1 METKQEKLRT
11 LLKKTHVSNLEAP
24 RNVSQE
30 VYRRKLAADIART
43 KTYIQQAKTG
53 IESLELQHGPFPEV
67 YNETQFDN
75 LSGGEKMGQDWTP
88 ETWRQ
93 AHLLAHYE
101 VYKQMPYQPMKT
113 DLIGIATALTLTL
126 EAVIQQND
134 ASNKIQHANNRR
146 NDEIAE
152 LNSILADY
160 KLAHS
165 LIKDRIKKHPQR
177 MAEMQQK
184 IDKCTTY
191 EAEVE
196 SKLARVQEISDRAK
210 SKEEKLHLHL
220 QRVILKVYAMMD
232 WGNANFMDEDTFK
245 KSIAGSVSLIKSLV
259 SKLAENLPE
268 KWVPVAAGTA
278 EERLVEVMARND
290 LLLVRENNGLEVQL
304 RSYGQR

>member
-1 METKQEKLRT
+1 MDSKQEKLRN
-11 LLKKTHVSNLEAP
+11 LLRKTHVSNLEAP

-53 IESLELQHGPFPEV
+53 IESLELQYGPCPEV

-75 LSGGEKMGQDWTP
+75 LSGGEKMGQNWMP
-88 ETWRQ
+88 ETCRQ

-152 LNSILADY
+152 LNTILADY

-259 SKLAENLPE
+259 SKLAENLQE

-290 LLLVRENNGLEVQL
+290 LLLLRENNGLEVQL